1 MKIFTNFHT
10 MVLKHKELQ
19 ERRQLL
25 EDYKSLDEFIRR
37 SQEITKKYQD
47 KVEEITTR

>member
-1 MKIFTNFHT
+1 MIIHQRASDISE
-10 MVLKHKELQ
+10 ELA

-25 EDYKSLDEFIRR
+25 REYKSLDEFIRR

-47 KVEEITTR
+47 KVEEKLSL